1 MARVNKLLITQLCKQ
16 MLSRPLIGPSRWE
29 FPHSVESRGE
39 RRRFEADGRTRLWRY
54 TTPSLSP
61 CLPLSLSHPF
71 ITSLSHAFTRNLKGI
86 NTPTP
91 ETRDALHAH
100 QYADPPGAYPASVRE
115 PCVDFRNTRPRVR
128 THSHAPV
135 QAFICLSA
143 FQPASLH

>member
-16 MLSRPLIGPSRWE
+16 TLSRPLIGPSRWE

-39 RRRFEADGRTRLWRY
+39 RRRFERRTDGHVSGDTRLP
-54 TTPSLSP
+54 PSLSQSSIH
-61 CLPLSLSHPF
+61 SL

-135 QAFICLSA
+135 QGFICLSA